1 MADVS
6 IFLQLL
12 INGLIAGSIYA
23 LVALGYT
30 MVYGILK
37 FINFA
42 HGEIMMFGA
51 YLGFIF
57 HVLLGLNI
65 VVSFF
70 ISILI
75 SAMLGYVIEKV
86 AYKPLRKSN
95 RLILLI
101 TAIGVSFFL
110 QSVILLFFGAS
121 VKTLR
126 AGKSAEVY
134 SIFGANITN
143 IQIMILAV
151 SIAMMVLLQL
161 FIRYTKTGKAMRAVA
176 DNYEVASVIGINVD
190 KIISIIFMI
199 GSGLASAGGILVAL
213 EQNMTPSMGVTIGIS
228 AFSAA
233 VLGGIGNVYGAVLGG
248 FIIGLAE
255 NFGSWYLP
263 SGYKYAI
270 AFVILLL
277 VLLFR
282 PQGIFGAKT
291 EEDVRL

>member
-1 MADVS
+1 MAEFS

-12 INGLIAGSIYA
+12 VNGLIAGGIYA

-51 YLGFIF
+51 YLGYIF
-57 HVLLGLNI
+57 HILLGLNI
-65 VVSFF
+65 LLSFF
-70 ISILI
+70 IAVII
-75 SAMLGYVIEKV
+75 SAMLGYLIEKV

-101 TAIGVSFFL
+101 TAIGVSLFL
-110 QSVILLFFGAS
+110 QSVILLFFGAG

-126 AGKSAEVY
+126 AGKSSEVY

-143 IQIMILAV
+143 IQIMILVV
-151 SIAMMVLLQL
+151 SIVLMFLLHL
-161 FIRYTKTGKAMRAVA
+161 FVKYTKTGKAMRAVA
-176 DNYEVASVIGINVD
+176 DNFEVASVIGINVD
-190 KIISIIFMI
+190 KIISIVFMV
-199 GSGLASAGGILVAL
+199 GSGLAAAGGILVAL

-228 AFSAA
+228 AFAAA
-233 VLGGIGNVYGAVLGG
+233 VLGGIGNIYGAVLGG

-255 NFGSWYLP
+255 NFGIWYLP

-270 AFVILLL
+270 AFVILL
-277 VLLFR
+277 VMLLIK
-282 PQGIFGAKT
+282 PTGIFGAKT